1 MKHEKIIPESMQ
13 TQKKKI
19 MKEDFMWFASIGT
32 IVFFIGE
39 FFYRIEATA
48 KQTGLADMQWQI
60 FHFHNFHLYRQ

>member
-19 MKEDFMWFASIGT
+19 MKEDFMWFASICT

-48 KQTGLADMQWQI
+48 KQTGLADMQ
-60 FHFHNFHLYRQ
+60 

>member
-19 MKEDFMWFASIGT
+19 MKEDFMWFASICT

-39 FFYRIEATA
+39 FFYRIETTA
-48 KQTGLADMQWQI
+48 KQTGLADMQ
-60 FHFHNFHLYRQ
+60 